1 MIIIFGGTFN
11 PIHRGHQE
19 IIESLNRLDD
29 VEEILIIPTKIPPH
43 KTVGLLADEQ
53 DRVNL
58 CSIIATDY
66 DNAQVCTIELE
77 RKGKSYTIDT
87 LHTVRA
93 LYPDS
98 DIAITIGADMVVTFD
113 EWKDYKE
120 IVKLSKIITFRR
132 GDTDLDKYEEGIRL
146 LKQYGA
152 EVIEISDEITDI
164 SSTKIRD
171 AIQNKEDVSKYLDK
185 RVENYIKSHDI
196 YGE

>member
-11 PIHRGHQE
+11 PIHRGHEE

-29 VEEILIIPTKIPPH
+29 VEKILIILTKIPPH

-53 DRVNL
+53 DRVNM
-58 CSIIATDY
+58 CSIIAADY
-66 DNAQVCTIELE
+66 DNAQVCTVELE
-77 RKGKSYTIDT
+77 REGKSYTIDT
-87 LHTVRA
+87 LRTVRA

-120 IVKLSKIITFRR
+120 IVKHSKIITFRR
-132 GDTDLDKYEEGIRL
+132 GDTDLDKYKEGIRL

-152 EVIEISDEITDI
+152 DVIEISDEITDI

-185 RVENYIKSHDI
+185 RVENYIKNHDI